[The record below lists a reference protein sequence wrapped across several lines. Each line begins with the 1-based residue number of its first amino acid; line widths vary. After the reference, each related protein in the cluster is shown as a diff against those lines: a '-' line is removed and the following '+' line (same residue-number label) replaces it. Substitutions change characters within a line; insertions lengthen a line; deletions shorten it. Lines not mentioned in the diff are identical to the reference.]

1 MDDQQGNVFDGTVR
15 SREWRRRRQNARAEA
30 DAAEPRSDAPKSI
43 AGSLMVPADMLDGSL
58 PADQPATRNQ
68 QAALQRGTA
77 TVVDGTSGAERSRRN
92 PFLVPPAETAEP
104 RSKPGRWRVISG
116 LSRAVVRVHTH
127 APRISPT
134 VGAAHGRS
142 PPRGCPPL
150 GASAGGG
157 GVRRRDPGHG
167 GDRQPIRHSPF
178 VLRTQSARGWAPRRV
193 GDGRPLRVEQPA
205 CATGSAARP
214 STPPRAANPPAPDDT
229 RASTT
234 ASGDQACRSRSPVH
248 AVHVKHSLLHPQLDE
263 LKLRELGLHAGVLA
277 VHGRRHD
284 EQLELGQ
291 QPPGVW

>member
-1 MDDQQGNVFDGTVR
+1 M
-15 SREWRRRRQNARAEA
+15 ERRARASGAARRQNARAEA
-30 DAAEPRSDAPKSI
+30 DAAEPRSEAPKSI
-43 AGSLMVPADMLDGSL
+43 AGSLMVPADMLDGQPPNRSACHAEPSRPL
-58 PADQPATRNQ
+58 CSAVRPPRSTARRALSVPAGTRSSSRQP
-68 QAALQRGTA
+68 
-77 TVVDGTSGAERSRRN
+77 RR
-92 PFLVPPAETAEP
+92 AEP
-104 RSKPGRWRVISG
+104 RSKPDRWRVISRAA
-116 LSRAVVRVHTH
+116 RAVVRVDTH
-127 APRISPT
+127 APRLGPLWGPRM
-134 VGAAHGRS
+134 VARHLAGA
-142 PPRGCPPL
+142 PRL
-150 GASAGGG
+150 VRRLALG
-157 GVRRRDPGHG
+157 GVRRRDPDHG

-178 VLRTQSARGWAPRRV
+178 ALRTQRARGWAPRRA